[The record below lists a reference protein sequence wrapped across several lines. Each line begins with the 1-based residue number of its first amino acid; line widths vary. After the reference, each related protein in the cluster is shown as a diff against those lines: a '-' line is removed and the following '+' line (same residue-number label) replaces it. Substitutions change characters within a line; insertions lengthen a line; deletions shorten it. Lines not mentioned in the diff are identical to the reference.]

1 MHRRTVVLSTVA
13 AVFAPRPAPA
23 APLTRGLVVRA
34 GQDRNSTRLTLAGR
48 TPTDRKLSTA
58 DSDGA
63 LVMLEHH
70 QMGKG
75 GPARHVHHA
84 QDEWFYAVAGAF
96 VFEIGDERF
105 QLAAGDFIVAPRR
118 VPHVWA
124 CVSDTPG
131 TLLIGVHPALTFER
145 FIERLGELK
154 TVLPPAELAAL
165 FAEHGM
171 TVVGP
176 PLEVR

>member
-1 MHRRTVVLSTVA
+1 MHRRTVVLSTGA

-23 APLTRGLVVRA
+23 APPTRGLVVRS
-34 GQDRNSTRLTLAGR
+34 GQDRNGTRLTLAGR

-96 VFEIGDERF
+96 VFCSLGLTR
-105 QLAAGDFIVAPRR
+105 APSSRILYTR
-118 VPHVWA
+118 
-124 CVSDTPG
+124 
-131 TLLIGVHPALTFER
+131 
-145 FIERLGELK
+145 
-154 TVLPPAELAAL
+154 
-165 FAEHGM
+165 
-171 TVVGP
+171 
-176 PLEVR
+176 

>member
-1 MHRRTVVLSTVA
+1 MHRRTVVLSSVA
-13 AVFAPRPAPA
+13 AVFAPRSGLA
-23 APLTRGLVVRA
+23 ASPTRGLLVRG
-34 GQDRNSTRLTLAGR
+34 GQDRKGTRLTLAGR
-48 TPTDRKLSTA
+48 TPTDRKLSA
-58 DSDGA
+58 EDSDGA

-84 QDEWFYAVAGAF
+84 QDEWFHAVAGAF
-96 VFEIGDERF
+96 VFEIGDERL
-105 QLAAGDFIVAPRR
+105 QLAAGDFIFAPRG

-131 TLLIGVHPALTFER
+131 TILIGVHPALTFER

-154 TVLPPAELAAL
+154 TVAPPAELAAL

-171 TVVGP
+171 AIVGP
-176 PLEVR
+176 PLEVP